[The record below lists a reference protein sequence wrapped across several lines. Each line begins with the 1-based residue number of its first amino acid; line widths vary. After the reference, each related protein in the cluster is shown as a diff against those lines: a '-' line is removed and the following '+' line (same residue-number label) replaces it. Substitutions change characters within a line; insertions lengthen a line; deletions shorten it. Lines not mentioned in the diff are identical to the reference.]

1 MQDGTTKVAFYVQR
15 GDGVD
20 GLPCDLALI
29 ARDDD
34 GARVEMR
41 QRVASVRWGLNL
53 VEVEGAGP
61 DPDLGAREYL
71 VSGCADRSARMVCEK
86 THVRVTFHPER
97 VSRILCGPPLPIVSP
112 PIASLSTLA
121 AVGMSALA
129 FLAVHVYRRATLK
142 PLEHVRS
149 PRWKRKTNKARTK
162 RIPATKMTEHVV
174 ETSPSSL
181 YGRIVPLG
189 GEYADQQGQD
199 QPKTMPPKA
208 YLPAEHSNSAVTP
221 SASFSTVNFYE
232 QGDMLLLE
240 SLANDPVPIPSADT
254 LSTTASFR
262 DFLEHTVYKTRTTEK
277 AKSTAD
283 EAAEAFDYDFSFTT

>member
-1 MQDGTTKVAFYVQR
+1 M
-15 GDGVD
+15 
-20 GLPCDLALI
+20 
-29 ARDDD
+29 
-34 GARVEMR
+34 
-41 QRVASVRWGLNL
+41 
-53 VEVEGAGP
+53 
-61 DPDLGAREYL
+61 
-71 VSGCADRSARMVCEK
+71 
-86 THVRVTFHPER
+86 
-97 VSRILCGPPLPIVSP
+97 
-112 PIASLSTLA
+112 
-121 AVGMSALA
+121 
-129 FLAVHVYRRATLK
+129 
-142 PLEHVRS
+142 
-149 PRWKRKTNKARTK
+149 
-162 RIPATKMTEHVV
+162 
-174 ETSPSSL
+174 
-181 YGRIVPLG
+181 G